1 MRKYFWL
8 LIVFIIVITVLAGIT
23 DWPKGPDLNL
33 SFLGIN
39 YQRELKIHRG
49 LDLQGGSHL
58 AYEADLSKIESGE
71 ESEAMD
77 GVVEVIRNRIDAYGV
92 SEPVIQKNKSGGK
105 WRVIIELPGVKD
117 ESEALKLIGKTAQLD
132 FREQQAAKVPKG
144 AKKNAPAEVFVPT
157 GLTGKDFKKANVQFN
172 PQDNSPEI
180 GIEFNADGKKKFAEI
195 TKRNVGKPVAIYLDN
210 QLISSPTVQQA
221 ITDGKAV
228 ITGDFTIQEAKDLAI
243 QLNAGALPVPVTLVE
258 QRKIGATLGDES
270 VEKSLIAGI
279 LGLFVIA
286 LFMILFYRLPGLL
299 AVCALII
306 YSLVVL
312 AIYKLVPVTLT
323 LAGIAGFILSIGM
336 AVDANIL
343 IFERMKEELRSG
355 KSLKSA
361 IEEGFKRAWLS
372 IRDSNVSS
380 LITCV
385 ILYWFGTGQV
395 RGFALT
401 LGIGILVSMFTAIT
415 VTRTF
420 LRFFEGEKFENR
432 IRGLFGVKKQA
443 VEGKG

>member
-8 LIVFIIVITVLAGIT
+8 LVSLIIVLTVLAGLV
-23 DWPKGPDLNL
+23 DWPKGPNLDL

-39 YQRELKIHRG
+39 VKRELKIHRG

-58 AYEADLSKIESGE
+58 VYEADLSKIQSGE
-71 ESEAMD
+71 EEEAMD

-92 SEPVIQKNKSGGK
+92 AEPNIQKDKSGGR
-105 WRVIIELPGVKD
+105 WRVIVELPGVKN
-117 ESEALKLIGKTAQLD
+117 EQEALKLIGKTAQLD
-132 FREQQAAKVPKG
+132 FREQKTAEVSKK
-144 AKKNAPAEVFVPT
+144 AKKNVPSEVFVPT
-157 GLTGKDFKKANVQFN
+157 GLTGKDFKKAKVQFN

-180 GIEFNADGKKKFAEI
+180 AIEFTSEGKKKFAEI
-195 TKRNVGKPVAIYLDN
+195 TKRNVQKPLAIYLDN
-210 QLISSPTVQQA
+210 EQISAPTVQQA

-228 ITGDFTIQEAKDLAI
+228 ITGNFTLQSAKELAI
-243 QLNAGALPVPVTLVE
+243 QLNAGALPVPISLVE

-270 VEKSLIAGI
+270 VEKSLLA
-279 LGLFVIA
+279 GLFGLFLVA
-286 LFMILFYRLPGLL
+286 LFMILYYRLPGLL
-299 AVCALII
+299 AVLALFI
-306 YSLVVL
+306 YSLIVL

-343 IFERMKEELRSG
+343 IFERMKEELRAG
-355 KSLKSA
+355 KSLSSA
-361 IEEGFKRAWLS
+361 IEEGFRRAWLS
-372 IRDSNVSS
+372 IRDSNISS
-380 LITCV
+380 LITCL

-401 LGIGILVSMFTAIT
+401 LGIGILVSMFSAII

-420 LRFFEGEKFENR
+420 LRFFERETFENKL
-432 IRGLFGVKKQA
+432 RGFFGVSKTSQ
-443 VEGKG
+443 